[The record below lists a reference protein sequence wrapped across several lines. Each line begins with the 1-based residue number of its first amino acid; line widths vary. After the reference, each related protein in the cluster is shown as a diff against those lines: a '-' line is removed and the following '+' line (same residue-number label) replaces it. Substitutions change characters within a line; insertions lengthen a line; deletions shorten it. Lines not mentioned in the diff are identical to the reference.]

1 MSVDRPFSRPAQD
14 GDKPRRESS
23 SKSPSLLMYK
33 LALARASREGDGQ
46 AALAPDSPSS
56 AHSPSQGTDD
66 VAAAWAALRTVALD
80 PGQLDRN
87 LVITANRSDPAHI
100 SFDVLRAK
108 IVQPLAERGW
118 KRVGIT
124 SPSRGC
130 GKSFVAANLAISLSR
145 YKAFRTILMDMD
157 LRLPTVGRTLGL
169 TDLVSMGEFLRGHV
183 GVEDFI
189 RRVGPNPLNIGP
201 SLALGLN
208 GRGEPFAAE
217 LFHEAITAE
226 SLARLDAALA
236 ADIMLFDLPPVLAV
250 DDVIA
255 VKPHVDCLLVV
266 AAAGLTT
273 PRELREM
280 SLRLGDDTP
289 ILGVVLNKGEGEDLS
304 SYGV

>member
-1 MSVDRPFSRPAQD
+1 MSVERPFSRPKND
-14 GDKPRRESS
+14 GDKPRRANPR
-23 SKSPSLLMYK
+23 KSPSLLMYK
-33 LALARASREGDGQ
+33 LALARASREGDGRAPVESDNPFTVYNPPQ
-46 AALAPDSPSS
+46 A
-56 AHSPSQGTDD
+56 TDD

-80 PGQLDRN
+80 PGLLDRN

-157 LRLPTVGRTLGL
+157 LRLPTVARTLGL
-169 TDLVSMGEFLRGHV
+169 TDLSSMGEFLRGHV
-183 GVEDFI
+183 GVGDFI

-217 LFHEAITAE
+217 LFHESVTAA

-236 ADIMLFDLPPVLAV
+236 PDIMLFDLPPVLAV

-255 VKPHVDCLLVV
+255 IKPHVDCLLVV

-304 SYGV
+304 GYGV